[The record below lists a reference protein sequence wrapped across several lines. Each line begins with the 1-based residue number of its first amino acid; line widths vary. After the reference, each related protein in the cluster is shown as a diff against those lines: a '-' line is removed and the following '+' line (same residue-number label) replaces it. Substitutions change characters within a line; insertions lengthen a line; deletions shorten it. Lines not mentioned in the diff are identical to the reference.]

1 VAVVTLG
8 KCLDEGL
15 AKFAE
20 ARQRGCPN
28 DHRPEKPMPGN
39 TTQRYQYCL
48 DEEDQEPQRQHDSVH
63 DDVRR
68 QRALGSPGRRQVKV
82 SNAHGP
88 IHAHLCLRIGVPVGF
103 ASPASRPESPR
114 THGGSGRDRRS
125 I

>member
-20 ARQRGCPN
+20 ARQRSCPN
-28 DHRPEKPMPGN
+28 DHRPEPMPGN
-39 TTQRYQYCL
+39 TTQRYKYCL
-48 DEEDQEPQRQHDSVH
+48 DEEDQEPQRQHDSVR

-82 SNAHGP
+82 SIRP
-88 IHAHLCLRIGVPVGF
+88 LQFLSLRCACF
-103 ASPASRPESPR
+103 AVFRQRTGLPSASS
-114 THGGSGRDRRS
+114 SQCS
-125 I
+125 MCSAVICVAQ